1 MSSFHDVRFPLAI
14 AFASTGGPERK
25 TEIVTLGSGY
35 EERNAVWANSRRR
48 YNVGYGLKSLDDIH
62 SLTAF
67 FEARYGRLYGFRFKD
82 FADYKSCAPLQTIT
96 ATDQVIATA
105 DGSTKSFQLVKSYS
119 SGSYSWTRSIAKPV
133 AGSVM
138 VALAGVVQSSGW
150 SIDTTTGT
158 FAFDTAPSSG
168 VVVSAGFEFDVP
180 ARFDSDKLTINL
192 ASFNTGEVPDIALTE
207 IRL

>member
-1 MSSFHDVRFPLAI
+1 MSSFHEVRFPPAI

-25 TEIVTLGSGY
+25 TEIITLGSGY

-82 FADYKSCAPLQTIT
+82 FADYKSCAPLAAIT
-96 ATDQVIATA
+96 ATDQTIATA
-105 DGSTKSFQLVKSYS
+105 DGTTKTYQLKKLYS
-119 SGSYSWTRSIAKPV
+119 SGSYSWTRSITKPV
-133 AGSVM
+133 AGSVT
-138 VALAGVVQSSGW
+138 VALCGVVQSTGW
-150 SIDTTTGT
+150 SIDTTTGS
-158 FAFDTAPSSG
+158 FAFDTAPASG
-168 VVVSAGFEFDVP
+168 ATVSAGFEFDVP
-180 ARFDSDKLTINL
+180 ARFDSDRLTINL